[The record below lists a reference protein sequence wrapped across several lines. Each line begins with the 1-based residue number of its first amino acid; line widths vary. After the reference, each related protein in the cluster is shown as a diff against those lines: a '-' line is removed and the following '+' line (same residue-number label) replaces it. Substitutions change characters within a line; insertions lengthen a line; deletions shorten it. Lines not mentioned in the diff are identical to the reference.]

1 MTRAHEMPACWQQT
15 ASCPSCSASWTA
27 ASTVWPSSQVNSRDG
42 SGLWDAFSSLH
53 LARTRSLRRKVLS
66 HNTWDGRGN
75 PSTFG
80 LLKTLLLPATAGEV
94 DKQELSKP
102 SREGTRHPGNK
113 LSLSQ
118 GEEVKAFFFFSYL
131 SLSQNW

>member
-1 MTRAHEMPACWQQT
+1 MSVCLGYISAAVIKCLVK
-15 ASCPSCSASWTA
+15 CSF
-27 ASTVWPSSQVNSRDG
+27 QEE
-42 SGLWDAFSSLH
+42 GLIWLTD
-53 LARTRSLRRKVLS
+53 K
-66 HNTWDGRGN
+66 GN